1 METAAIYFL
10 KSSGLLLLFFMAYH
24 FMLRK
29 ETFFN
34 SNRWFLLGGLL
45 TSAFLPLLV
54 FTKTI
59 WVDPA
64 PNTIDWSNIPIT
76 TVVEEHHTAA
86 YLYLALVGMY
96 CMGITGLLIK
106 FAFDFYSLNTLFKDK
121 IVHKQGHFKFI
132 DIAENIAPFSFY
144 NTIVYNSSLYS
155 AAELENIIEH
165 EKVHGEQHHS
175 TDLLISRLFCIVFW
189 FNPFVWLY
197 KKAILQNLEFIA
209 DSEASKKLS
218 DKKAYQITLLKIT
231 TQENCIAITNH
242 FYQSLIKKRIVM
254 LNKNQ
259 SNKRNSWKYALVAP
273 ALVAFVLLFQ
283 IEVVAQEKESE
294 FTIKSGATKVEL
306 HVTSNS
312 TEKELNAEKDFFKKE
327 FDLEMYFSKIKINKS
342 NEITAIK
349 VELKDKSGIKKVYQI
364 DENLPIKPFNI
375 YAEKDPNNKLNF
387 GFSANLND
395 NRHLKNHFD
404 HINTLNSNKKEIVN
418 NNDPNEISSPA
429 ESTSSWSVT
438 TMNKNGKEYLVV
450 INGKRQSKGNPIKLP
465 LNEEIDTQKI
475 LEPKEAVSKYGKEGK
490 TGAFEITT
498 KKVKTTAVKTNNNS
512 AFDANT
518 DIFIDGKKV
527 SKKEMDSTNP
537 DAIKT
542 MNVTKTNGKSTVTI
556 VTKTDV
562 NDNASIFDYKTP
574 AIELGL
580 EKTDPTNLN
589 SLQKPRANY
598 TIKTVSIEKNGVPE
612 NTEYF
617 IDGKKV
623 SPLEV
628 QSMSPNLISSMDVDK
643 DAASNKNAIRI
654 ITKSYVD
661 GKKTD
666 KVEISTKNEDKGWA
680 ISFETSKPEDN
691 MDRIQNDKNVDYK
704 KALIIINGKQSNYRT
719 MEELDPKN
727 IISVGVQK
735 PSNGTEATKQN
746 AIKKYGKK
754 ALNGVIEITTK

>member
-59 WVDPA
+59 WVDPTA
-64 PNTIDWSNIPIT
+64 NTIDWSNIPIT
-76 TVVEEHHTAA
+76 TAVEEHNTLA
-86 YLYLALVGMY
+86 YLYLALAGMY
-96 CMGITGLLIK
+96 CIVITGLLIK
-106 FAFDFYSLNTLFKDK
+106 FAFDFYSLNTILKHK
-121 IVHKQGHFKFI
+121 IIHKQGHFKFI
-132 DIAENIAPFSFY
+132 DSAENIAPFSFY

-175 TDLLISRLFCIVFW
+175 TDLLISRLFCILFW

-209 DSEASKKLS
+209 DSEASKKIA
-218 DKKAYQITLLKIT
+218 DKKSYQITLLKIT
-231 TQENCIAITNH
+231 TQENCIPITNH

-254 LNKNQ
+254 LNKNR
-259 SNKRNSWKYALVAP
+259 SNKKNFWKYAIIAP

-283 IEVVAQEKESE
+283 IEVVAQEKKSE
-294 FTIKSGATKVEL
+294 FTITEGPTKVEL

-312 TEKELNAEKDFFKKE
+312 TEKELNAEKDFFKKD

-349 VELKDKSGIKKVYQI
+349 VVLKDKSGIKKVYQI
-364 DENLPIKPFNI
+364 DENLPITPFNI
-375 YAEKDPNNKLNF
+375 FAVKDSNNKLNF
-387 GFSANLND
+387 GFSANVND
-395 NRHLKNHFD
+395 NRHLKNHLD
-404 HINTLNSNKKEIVN
+404 HINTLRNSNE
-418 NNDPNEISSPA
+418 NDGISTPE
-429 ESTSSWSVT
+429 ESTSSWKIT
-438 TMNKNGKEYLVV
+438 NMNKNGKEYLVV

-465 LNEEIDTQKI
+465 LDEEFDTQKI
-475 LEPKEAVSKYGKEGK
+475 LEPKEALSKYDEEGK
-490 TGAFEITT
+490 NGAFEITT
-498 KKVKTTAVKTNNNS
+498 KKVKTAAVKTTGNT

-537 DAIKT
+537 NDIKT
-542 MNVTKTNGKSTVTI
+542 MNVTKSNGKSTVTI
-556 VTKTDV
+556 VTKSDV

-589 SLQKPRANY
+589 GLQKPRAKY
-598 TIKTVSIEKNGVPE
+598 TVKTVTIEKNGVPE

-617 IDGKKV
+617 IDGKEV
-623 SPLEV
+623 SPLEA
-628 QSMSPNLISSMDVDK
+628 QSMSPNQISTINVQK

-661 GKKTD
+661 
-666 KVEISTKNEDKGWA
+666 
-680 ISFETSKPEDN
+680 SKEN
-691 MDRIQNDKNVDYK
+691 K
-704 KALIIINGKQSNYRT
+704 
-719 MEELDPKN
+719 E
-727 IISVGVQK
+727 
-735 PSNGTEATKQN
+735 
-746 AIKKYGKK
+746 
-754 ALNGVIEITTK
+754 